1 MLRKSQISPYKIKK
15 ILECFAADYS
25 ATETAKQLKL
35 NRNTINRYY
44 HIFRKI
50 CLLIVTETLSI
61 NSDDKTYIGYMKG
74 EYGSQNYLN
83 VYKIN
88 EKTFILIKSKEKPD
102 NKNRAIADVDFNKF
116 LGFLYSRLSKFHGFN
131 EIGYY
136 YQLYETSLRHNHTEK
151 ELFSILWERLR
162 KKPPPEHMI
171 LP

>member
-1 MLRKSQISPYKIKK
+1 MLRKSQISQYKIKK
-15 ILECFAADYS
+15 ILKCFAADYS

-74 EYGSQNYLN
+74 EYGPQNYLN

-102 NKNRAIADVDFNKF
+102 NKNRAIV
-116 LGFLYSRLSKFHGFN
+116 S
-131 EIGYY
+131 
-136 YQLYETSLRHNHTEK
+136 
-151 ELFSILWERLR
+151 
-162 KKPPPEHMI
+162 
-171 LP
+171 

>member
-50 CLLIVTETLSI
+50 SLLLVTETLSI
-61 NSDDKTYIGYMKG
+61 NSDDKAYIGYMKG
-74 EYGSQNYLN
+74 EYGPQDYLN

-102 NKNRAIADVDFNKF
+102 NEYRAITDVDFNRF
-116 LGFLYSRLSKFHGFN
+116 LGFLYNRLSKFHGFN
-131 EIGYY
+131 GIGYY
-136 YQLYETSLRHNHTEK
+136 YQLYETSLRYNNTEK
-151 ELFSILWERLR
+151 ELFTIHWERLR
-162 KKPPPEHMI
+162 KNTPPPNT
-171 LP
+171 